1 MNSERLK
8 ALKRFASED
17 PEDPFNHYALA
28 LEWMKTDP
36 AKADQTFDF
45 LLARFPTYVPAYYQA
60 ACLKI
65 SLNMTDEAV
74 RIIETGTVEAGRQKS
89 TKAVNELRSLLDE
102 IA

>member
-8 ALKRFASED
+8 ALKRFVSED

-28 LEWMKTDP
+28 LEWMKTDS
-36 AKADQTFDF
+36 AKADQIFD
-45 LLARFPTYVPAYYQA
+45 LLLKKFPAYVPAYYQA
-60 ACLKI
+60 AWLKI
-65 SLNMTDEAV
+65 SLNMTDKAV
-74 RIIETGTVEAGRQKS
+74 QIIEAGVVEAGRQKN